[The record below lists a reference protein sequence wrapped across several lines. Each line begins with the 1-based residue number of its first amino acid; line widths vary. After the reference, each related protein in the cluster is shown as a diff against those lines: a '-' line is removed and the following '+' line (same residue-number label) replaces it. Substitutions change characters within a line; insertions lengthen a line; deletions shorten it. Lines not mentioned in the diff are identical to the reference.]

1 MIPMS
6 RTMMDGLLFTLPA
19 GECLIMWWYTRDIYM
34 HVCEGAHVCYLT
46 DYTHVQCSRCNIIMI
61 LDNIH
66 VRILYLCTYSKTTL
80 PLGKSWTSLFYSITA
95 ALHSRCGLLD
105 VVRYLVTEAH
115 CDPNVKGNDGL
126 TPLHYACQ

>member
-1 MIPMS
+1 MDSSSLCLPVSIPH
-6 RTMMDGLLFTLPA
+6 DVVV
-19 GECLIMWWYTRDIYM
+19 YTRDVYM

-66 VRILYLCTYSKTTL
+66 VHIHCVCTYSKITL
-80 PLGKSWTSLFYSITA
+80 PLERAGPQISLFYSITT
-95 ALHSRCGLLD
+95 ALHSRYGLLD

-115 CDPNVKGNDGL
+115 CDPDVKDNDGL
-126 TPLHYACQ
+126 TPLRYACK

>member
-1 MIPMS
+1 
-6 RTMMDGLLFTLPA
+6 MMWF
-19 GECLIMWWYTRDIYM
+19 CTRDVYM

-46 DYTHVQCSRCNIIMI
+46 DYTHVQCYGCNIIMI

-66 VRILYLCTYSKTTL
+66 VRVHYLCTYSKITL
-80 PLGKSWTSLFYSITA
+80 PLERAGPQISLFYSITTA
-95 ALHSRCGLLD
+95 IHSRWGLLD

-126 TPLHYACQ
+126 APLHYACQ